1 MVEVRSDKMNDA
13 QISVK
18 NLSVAYRDAVVLKQI
33 SLDVR
38 RGEFVSLVGPSGS
51 GKTTLLNALAGFIPA
66 SGELHVPGKVG
77 VVFQDY
83 SVFPWMT
90 VAQNIAFGLEN
101 GKRKDQ
107 DEIVRHHL
115 KLIQLEDKGD
125 RYPAQLSGGQ
135 VQRVGIARALAP
147 EPEVIFMDEPYG
159 ALDRHTRE
167 KMQQWLLN
175 VWSAE
180 HKTIIFVTHD
190 IDEAIY
196 LSDRVLVLNS
206 GKVAAEH
213 HIPFDRPRDEE
224 IKFSSEFIRLKKEI
238 YDRMN

>member
-1 MVEVRSDKMNDA
+1 MNDA

-101 GKRKDQ
+101 GKKEDQ

-190 IDEAIY
+190 IDEAIF

-213 HIPFDRPRDEE
+213 HIPFDRPRDED